1 MYSMPYFKEKDF
13 AIIKSFMQAN
23 AFVVLCGADKSGKPV
38 ATHVPV
44 LIEEKEDALYLQ
56 GHIMRQTDHH
66 KIFAENPQVLAIF
79 NGPHTYVSASWYSN
93 QQQASTWNYIT
104 VHARGEL
111 RFLEQHEL
119 IRILEKTTAHFENN
133 PASPSLVSH
142 MPEEYVQ
149 RLSKGIIAFEI
160 KVSAID
166 NVFKLSQNK
175 DTKSFDTIVANLQ
188 QQDAPAIE
196 IAAEMQKRKAQI
208 FPS

>member
-1 MYSMPYFKEKDF
+1 
-13 AIIKSFMQAN
+13 MQAN

-188 QQDAPAIE
+188 LQDAPAIE

>member
-13 AIIKSFMQAN
+13 AIVKSFMQAN
-23 AFVVLCGADKSGKPV
+23 AFVVLCGADRSGKPV

-66 KIFAENPQVLAIF
+66 KTFAENPQVLAIF

-111 RFLEQHEL
+111 RFLEEDEL
-119 IRILEKTTAHFENN
+119 IRILEKTTAHFERN
-133 PASPSLVSH
+133 PASPSLVSQ

-149 RLSKGIIAFEI
+149 RLSKAIIAFDI

-208 FPS
+208 FPL